1 MTNWQNIPTLHYELD
16 QPEKGEVSVG
26 LRLILL
32 SLNLAL
38 EKTFKGRKY
47 KKFAILFSTLN
58 ENGDYIFKIT
68 CHEVELIANLEK
80 FLNRTYS
87 MEVESILESMRGK
100 FSQTIDKFPFG
111 QYMAATIVYDEQ
123 AGKITLGK
131 EPLHMDVT
139 TTSGLLFFLASMCE
153 SHIIYDPDGL
163 VFDYYNLRKLMVDN
177 IDYGINPLRIRI
189 NTEDYEEWDYY
200 NPEYDREVEVNKKL
214 FKDKLEKELPK
225 TLFEPKEI
233 KIPITEKEFFEIVD
247 EIIFNFKNMIENS
260 GYELLWDES
269 GNQRKEEIC
278 QVLFEVCL
286 KNYCKSRGIDL
297 TREPET
303 GRGPIDFRFSSTV
316 DYIAHVELKKD
327 SNPKLAHGLSKQLPT
342 YMSSEDVRLGFF
354 IIFVF
359 GNKDISKL
367 KEKLEKQRTELEK
380 NQNLKLRIIYIDVK
394 PKPSASY
401 V

>member
-1 MTNWQNIPTLHYELD
+1 MTNWRNIPTLYYKVN

-26 LRLILL
+26 LRLIVL

-38 EKTFKGRKY
+38 EKTYKGRKY
-47 KKFAILFSTLN
+47 KKFAIFFSTLN
-58 ENGDYIFKIT
+58 ENGEYIFKIM
-68 CHEVELIANLEK
+68 CHEVEFIANLEK

-87 MEVESILESMRGK
+87 MEVETILESMRGK
-100 FSQTIDKFPFG
+100 FSQRINKFPFG
-111 QYMAATIVYDEQ
+111 KYMAATIVYDEQ
-123 AGKITLGK
+123 AGKITLGE
-131 EPLHMDVT
+131 EPLYMDVT

-153 SHIIYDPDGL
+153 SEIICDPEGL
-163 VFDYYNLRKLMVDN
+163 VFDYYNLRKLMADN
-177 IDYGINPLRIRI
+177 IDYGIDPLKIRI

-200 NPEYDREVEVNKKL
+200 NSEYDREVEINKKL
-214 FKDKLEKELPK
+214 FKDKINRELPK
-225 TLFEPKEI
+225 TLFESGKT
-233 KIPITEKEFFEIVD
+233 KIPVTEEEFFEIVN
-247 EIIFNFKNMIENS
+247 EIISNFKNMIENK

-269 GNQRKEEIC
+269 GKQRKEELC
-278 QVLFEVCL
+278 QVLFELCL

-303 GRGPIDFRFSSTV
+303 GRGPVDFRFSSTI

-327 SNPKLAHGLSKQLPT
+327 SNPKLTHGLSKQLPT

-354 IIFVF
+354 IIFDF

-367 KEKLEKQRTELEK
+367 KEKLEKQRIELEK
-380 NQNLKLRIIYIDVK
+380 DKNLKLRIIYIDVK
-394 PKPSASY
+394 PKLSASH